1 MLRLRDVLRAA
12 VAHGENHEDLR
23 LHYALPMRPQQ
34 LSAAH
39 SEKIRISPEDRVDR
53 TREQLRTVPRIGVG
67 KTEYFTA
74 YMAGADEKCPLLAE
88 PTIGQRLRS
97 NHAHTRIIGGET
109 SCYLTRPIGGSI
121 VHDQDLERRVGAL
134 EHGAHAG
141 FDVPC
146 FVPGGDYDAYT
157 RRVCRK
163 PGGFLIETGSM
174 EKSPEQKHRKQDPH

>member
-1 MLRLRDVLRAA
+1 MPEESPRKHDVGCYVPFRNRVTPDGLVRRAPDEDARSPCHLATLMLRLRDVLRAA

-109 SCYLTRPIGGSI
+109 SCYLTRPIG
-121 VHDQDLERRVGAL
+121 
-134 EHGAHAG
+134 
-141 FDVPC
+141 
-146 FVPGGDYDAYT
+146 
-157 RRVCRK
+157 
-163 PGGFLIETGSM
+163 
-174 EKSPEQKHRKQDPH
+174 